1 MPFGLMV
8 DMLTYNQRGA
18 RQELVMTLHRT
29 MAMAVIRRQT
39 HYASDPCC

>member
-8 DMLTYNQRGA
+8 DVLMYNAHNA
-18 RQELVMTLHRT
+18 RKEQVMTLHRT
-29 MAMAVIRRQT
+29 MAKAVIRRQT

>member
-8 DMLTYNQRGA
+8 NILMHNQRNA
-18 RQELVMTLHRT
+18 REQQVMTLHRT
-29 MAMAVIRRQT
+29 MANAVTRRQT